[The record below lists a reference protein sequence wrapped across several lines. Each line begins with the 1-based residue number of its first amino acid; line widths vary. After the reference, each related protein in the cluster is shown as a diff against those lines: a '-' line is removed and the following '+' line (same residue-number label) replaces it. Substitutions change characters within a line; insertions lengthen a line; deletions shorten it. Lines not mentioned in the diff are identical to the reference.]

1 MRNVDTEGVD
11 LTSCHTRI
19 RLPDLTLLSQSSR
32 ERDAEAPPDDHCAS
46 HLSTQT
52 VQDGLGLAYGHSG
65 RLPGGMGSP
74 SGRMW
79 NRLRSS
85 CNRSSRSRGDLSPQ
99 VTTNLRNGVSSVH
112 MPVGQ
117 HPDGIWTETD
127 CSTSR
132 TAPQM
137 GQAGAAEEEGGTHC
151 HNVS

>member
-11 LTSCHTRI
+11 LTSCNTRI
-19 RLPDLTLLSQSSR
+19 RLRDLTLLSQSTR
-32 ERDAEAPPDDHCAS
+32 ERDAEAPPDGQCTS
-46 HLSTQT
+46 LSSTQT
-52 VQDGLGLAYGHSG
+52 VQDVLGLAHGHSG
-65 RLPGGMGSP
+65 RLPGGMRSL

-127 CSTSR
+127 CTGASTANPLAFR
-132 TAPQM
+132 TGYYPTCA
-137 GQAGAAEEEGGTHC
+137 
-151 HNVS
+151 